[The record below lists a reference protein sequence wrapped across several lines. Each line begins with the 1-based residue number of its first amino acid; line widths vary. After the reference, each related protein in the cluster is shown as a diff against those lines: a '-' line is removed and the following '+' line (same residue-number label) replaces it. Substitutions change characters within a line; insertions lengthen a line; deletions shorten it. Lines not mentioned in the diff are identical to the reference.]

1 MEVAIKGRSFNFSTK
16 EMLLLVEIVK
26 KYKHIVECKKTD
38 GTTWR
43 EKDDCAETFRQ
54 KKSVKPKYEDM
65 KKNLKKKLSKNKAE
79 TFKTGGGTSKIQKL
93 TSAEEILL
101 SFLPSSI
108 QKLPSVY
115 DCDKHNDN
123 QIDSENVNTELYTAF
138 HDNEFQTDVEQS
150 EWIYEVLDSDNNEV
164 KKLKKKIL
172 SETNTLSA
180 KQSQKTKDLLKKK
193 ISKELKVQNISKQIE
208 KNNIVQLATAKE
220 EFVQLQ
226 KTPLELDTRIKE
238 EHNDTQKEIL
248 KTELEISREKLKLI
262 KLDVQLKELE
272 IQIKKQQL
280 TIRLT

>member
-1 MEVAIKGRSFNFSTK
+1 
-16 EMLLLVEIVK
+16 
-26 KYKHIVECKKTD
+26 
-38 GTTWR
+38 
-43 EKDDCAETFRQ
+43 
-54 KKSVKPKYEDM
+54 M

-164 KKLKKKIL
+164 EDMIPSTCVKNDENGKKKRILESIINTLESDTYPKKKAKLHDINNVELVLKDDENVLSEVKKKIL